1 MIRDLKNVTNP
12 DPFVAH
18 ALART
23 IKEDSRELL
32 LRTGGHFAFADIYKA
47 AARAEAVSLR
57 AIHGDP
63 AALEELRAL
72 ASEIEA
78 LVEKLPPQGPE
89 EILPPIIST
98 LTIDIGHGGLIGI
111 PSAPCQRPECADYT
125 GFAKEA
131 RRRGYNVTVINET
144 LTFVICT
151 S

>member
-1 MIRDLKNVTNP
+1 
-12 DPFVAH
+12 FVAH

-32 LRTGGHFAFADIYKA
+32 LRTGGHFAFADIYRA
-47 AARAEAVSLR
+47 AARAEAVSLQ

-98 LTIDIGHGGLIGI
+98 LTIDIGHGGLIGV
-111 PSAPCQRPECADYT
+111 PGAPCQRPECADYT